1 MCNLFKVGKI
11 YKDSKLYLQDIQ
23 SLIKTDDTD
32 VKWINVTVVRNKKKV
47 KTSKNTVYNFLQITL
62 AINTVAG
69 FDNSFESF
77 KIFYDLIWH
86 GKLFRI
92 FGPDILKLFLPKVT
106 WL

>member
-47 KTSKNTVYNFLQITL
+47 KTSKNTIYNFLQITL

-86 GKLFRI
+86 GKLFQI
-92 FGPDILKLFLPKVT
+92 FGPNILKLFLPKVT